1 MEITARSKRELTL
14 LWVDELNRKYA
25 NIKVEIQSTLAEMET
40 HLDQNQFKE
49 IQDSLTEKFK
59 SAAHVSLQKRLK
71 TSNQPRVPQPP
82 KEKRNRNPRR
92 PQPRNQD
99 RQLEQL
105 LNGLSKLIQARK

>member
-40 HLDQNQFKE
+40 HLDQHQFKE
-49 IQDSLTEKFK
+49 ILFQ
-59 SAAHVSLQKRLK
+59 SAAPVSLQKRLK
-71 TSNQPRVPQPP
+71 TSKQTRTPQPP
-82 KEKRNRNPRR
+82 KEKRNRNQTR

-99 RQLEQL
+99 RQLKQL